1 MYSVDMTSNDVDKQI
16 HLLVHFPEIA
26 ARHFRP
32 ALLTSTQLLRG
43 AILPNV
49 PRKTGKAQDTFGS
62 RVTGKTI
69 TSMKGQVGWYDKGDP
84 FYPNVLEYGVEK
96 PYEQNTFAPG
106 LGKFV
111 KIHPAMPARKFMEK
125 GLQQS
130 ENAIEAQLASANE
143 AVVRDL
149 AVP

>member
-1 MYSVDMTSNDVDKQI
+1 MYSIDMTSNDVDKQI
-16 HLLVHFPEIA
+16 ELLKHFPDIA
-26 ARHFRP
+26 VRHFRP
-32 ALLTSTQLLRG
+32 ALQTATTTLRA

-49 PRKTGKAQDTFGS
+49 PRKTGRAQDTFGS
-62 RVTGKTI
+62 RVTGRSI
-69 TSMKGQVGWYDKGDP
+69 TGMKGQVGWYDKSDP

-130 ENAIEAQLASANE
+130 ENVIEAQLAQANE